1 MNERWETH
9 RQSEQHN
16 ATEPKRAKV
25 TARPQIMEGTKKD
38 YRFPGVFWET
48 FASVN

>member
-1 MNERWETH
+1 MNAEKHTDKVNK
-9 RQSEQHN
+9 HN

-38 YRFPGVFWET
+38 YRFPGVF
-48 FASVN
+48 